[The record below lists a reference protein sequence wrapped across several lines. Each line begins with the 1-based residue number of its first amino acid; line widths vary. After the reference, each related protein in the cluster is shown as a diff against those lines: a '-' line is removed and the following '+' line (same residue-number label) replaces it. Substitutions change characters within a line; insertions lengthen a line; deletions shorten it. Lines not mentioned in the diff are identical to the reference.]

1 MAQTLTYTGTVY
13 ILPPVYASGE
23 EWCMSRVSIS
33 LPDELMTRLEPLK
46 KGINVS
52 QVCREAL
59 ERRIA
64 IFEQATVENG
74 ADLDTVG
81 LIDRLREERALVESK
96 VEDLGRRNAAAWL
109 ATASYLELKSVLEE
123 QATGDITKYRL
134 PKTAFRAAKVDL
146 RETVGGFNGLPAV
159 AYKTAWLDYV
169 KAIWDRVKN
178 DAEVAE
184 ETQTA
189 EATD

>member
-1 MAQTLTYTGTVY
+1 M
-13 ILPPVYASGE
+13 P
-23 EWCMSRVSIS
+23 RVSIS
-33 LPDELMTRLEPLK
+33 LPDELMKRLEPLK
-46 KGINVS
+46 KGVNVS

-74 ADLDTVG
+74 AAVDTEG

-96 VEDLGRRNAAAWL
+96 VEELGRRNAAAWL
-109 ATASYLELKSVLEE
+109 ATVSYLELKSVLEE
-123 QATGDITKYRL
+123 QAAVDIAKYRL
-134 PKTAFRAAKVDL
+134 PKTAFRTAKLDL
-146 RETVGGFNGLPAV
+146 RETIGGFSGLPAV
-159 AYKTAWLDYV
+159 TYKTAWLDYV

-178 DAEVAE
+178 DTEVAG